1 MIRLHDRSSSGHVDM
16 QDFRALHKFLE
27 EMNQSFQMH
36 DQDRSGSLDSNE
48 THAALTQAGF
58 RLEQPAFIEMMR
70 AFDPERKGK
79 ISYAPYIAM
88 TLFLRCAANAF
99 QAFDAGRTG
108 RVDLDF
114 SQFIYAASN
123 CR

>member
-1 MIRLHDRSSSGHVDM
+1 MVVLMFGHTRLLSCC
-16 QDFRALHKFLE
+16 
-27 EMNQSFQMH
+27 
-36 DQDRSGSLDSNE
+36 
-48 THAALTQAGF
+48 AGF
-58 RLEQPAFIEMMR
+58 HLEQPAFVEMVK
-70 AFDPERKGK
+70 AFDPERKGQV
-79 ISYAPYIAM
+79 SYAPYIAM

-108 RVDLDF
+108 RVNLDF